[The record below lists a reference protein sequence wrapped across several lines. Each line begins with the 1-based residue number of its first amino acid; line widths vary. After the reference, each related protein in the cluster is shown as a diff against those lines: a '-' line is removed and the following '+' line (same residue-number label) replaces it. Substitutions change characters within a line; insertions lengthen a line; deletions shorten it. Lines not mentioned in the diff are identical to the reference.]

1 MFSNI
6 GKLICPIFLAALS
19 ACSAAS
25 GGHPSL
31 AVSPGTM
38 AFGEQS
44 VNTARQQTV
53 TVTNTGQNGLQID
66 NISLNSSG
74 GFGLTSSP
82 GRISLEAG
90 HSVQLV
96 VSFKPT
102 APISYSGTLD
112 VISPSTSASV
122 ALTGTGTLSAVSVSI
137 SPADASV
144 QVAESQQFTA
154 LVSNASDTRVTW
166 LVNGTVGG
174 NSSVGTISSSGL
186 YTAPRSVP
194 SPASL
199 TVTAQSVADTSKSA
213 SAIVTVSSPPIS
225 VSVSPTGAT
234 CQVGHSQQF
243 TATVSNTSN
252 TAVTWLV
259 NGSVGG
265 DSALGTISS
274 TGLYTAPSSVPSPA
288 SVTVTAQ
295 SVADTSKSASTN
307 VSITAALAI
316 SVSLSPTSTSIQVG
330 HSQQFTATVSNTSN
344 TAVTWLVNGTVGGNS
359 TLGTIS
365 STGLYTAPSS
375 VPSPAG
381 VTVTAQSVADT
392 SKSASANVSVANTT
406 AGQYYVAPTGSDA
419 NNGSAASPWATIAHA
434 ATVIGPGATVHVGP
448 GAYTG
453 YITTS
458 VSGTA
463 SSRITYISD
472 LQWGAKIIG
481 DRVDHST
488 WHNYGDYVDIVGFE
502 LTSVGRM
509 GLYNDGSFVRYIS
522 NHVHDIAGPTSA
534 TCDLGG
540 AGIMHG
546 NYAASDD
553 EMIGNFV
560 HDIGLVNSAQCPGYV
575 TVHGLYH
582 ANLRGQIVNNLVI
595 NARDYGIHLYHS
607 ATAVIVANNTSLKNG
622 ASGLVVG
629 NSNGGS
635 DNNTVVTNN
644 IFAYNNDYGFRDD
657 SGTTG
662 PNNKYDNNLT
672 FNNGDGNY
680 VASGGAVSGNISSDP
695 QFVNYTGTALGNYQ
709 LRATS
714 SAIDAGTTLNAPS
727 IDFDGGARPVGKGN
741 DIGCYEYGSAPG
753 TWPWY

>member
-1 MFSNI
+1 
-6 GKLICPIFLAALS
+6 
-19 ACSAAS
+19 
-25 GGHPSL
+25 
-31 AVSPGTM
+31 
-38 AFGEQS
+38 
-44 VNTARQQTV
+44 
-53 TVTNTGQNGLQID
+53 
-66 NISLNSSG
+66 
-74 GFGLTSSP
+74 
-82 GRISLEAG
+82 
-90 HSVQLV
+90 
-96 VSFKPT
+96 
-102 APISYSGTLD
+102 
-112 VISPSTSASV
+112 
-122 ALTGTGTLSAVSVSI
+122 
-137 SPADASV
+137 
-144 QVAESQQFTA
+144 
-154 LVSNASDTRVTW
+154 
-166 LVNGTVGG
+166 
-174 NSSVGTISSSGL
+174 
-186 YTAPRSVP
+186 
-194 SPASL
+194 
-199 TVTAQSVADTSKSA
+199 
-213 SAIVTVSSPPIS
+213 
-225 VSVSPTGAT
+225 
-234 CQVGHSQQF
+234 
-243 TATVSNTSN
+243 
-252 TAVTWLV
+252 
-259 NGSVGG
+259 
-265 DSALGTISS
+265 
-274 TGLYTAPSSVPSPA
+274 
-288 SVTVTAQ
+288 
-295 SVADTSKSASTN
+295 
-307 VSITAALAI
+307 
-316 SVSLSPTSTSIQVG
+316 
-330 HSQQFTATVSNTSN
+330 
-344 TAVTWLVNGTVGGNS
+344 
-359 TLGTIS
+359 
-365 STGLYTAPSS
+365 
-375 VPSPAG
+375 
-381 VTVTAQSVADT
+381 
-392 SKSASANVSVANTT
+392 
-406 AGQYYVAPTGSDA
+406 
-419 NNGSAASPWATIAHA
+419 
-434 ATVIGPGATVHVGP
+434 
-448 GAYTG
+448 
-453 YITTS
+453 

-488 WHNYGDYVDIVGFE
+488 WHNYGDYIDIVGFE

-546 NYAASDD
+546 NYSASDD

-672 FNNGDGNY
+672 FNNGNGDY
-680 VASGGAVSGNISSDP
+680 VASGGTVSGNISSDP